1 MPSVNSHTTGELPQ
15 AVRQHEI
22 LFVTGRELSQRRT
35 QRVALLA
42 DQLAVM
48 NDVVGAAHPVSR
60 GQRDR
65 REFDSG
71 PLVDG
76 IDELGSG

>member
-1 MPSVNSHTTGELPQ
+1 MPPVNSHATGELPQ
-15 AVRQHEI
+15 AVRQNEI
-22 LFVTGRELSQRRT
+22 FFVTGRELSQRRP
-35 QRVALLA
+35 QRVSLLA

-65 REFDSG
+65 RKFDSG
-71 PLVDG
+71 LLVDG
-76 IDELGSG
+76 IDELRSG